1 MKDRIGYLTN
11 EFPGI
16 AQTYLWRETKALEQ
30 MGIEVDLV
38 STRRPAEMV
47 PGNWTAEAEARTTY
61 LFPPS
66 QSVIG
71 TAWELLRA
79 GPGGWLR
86 CLRSIL
92 GAEDVSFSQKVRLL
106 PLVVIGAEL
115 ACLARCRGWMH
126 LQVHSCADAANAALF
141 ASLLSGLSYSLTLHG
156 HVSNYGPNQKQK
168 WRHAKFGIVI
178 TQQLH
183 EELHRALGDQVPS
196 RISIAPMGVDTDVF
210 TREEPYDAW
219 RGDGPFRI
227 VSCGRINRQKRQSD
241 LIAAVGIL
249 RQHGIPAELD
259 IAGSEDA
266 GGAGHTEEL
275 RQLIDKLGLS
285 EAVRLLGGV
294 PEQRIRRLLERA
306 HVFALVSV
314 GEALGVA
321 TMEAMAMQVPVV
333 VARTGGVTEL
343 VNDEVE
349 GLVVDPERTDQVAEA
364 VGSLARDP
372 ELCGRLG
379 RAGRDRIVQ
388 HFHPRRSAQVLL
400 DSIGGSS

>member
-1 MKDRIGYLTN
+1 
-11 EFPGI
+11 
-16 AQTYLWRETKALEQ
+16 
-30 MGIEVDLV
+30 
-38 STRRPAEMV
+38 
-47 PGNWTAEAEARTTY
+47 
-61 LFPPS
+61 
-66 QSVIG
+66 
-71 TAWELLRA
+71 
-79 GPGGWLR
+79 
-86 CLRSIL
+86 
-92 GAEDVSFSQKVRLL
+92 
-106 PLVVIGAEL
+106 
-115 ACLARCRGWMH
+115 MH